1 MRNSRHPAGPTIV
14 YSRAGIA
21 AFIRG
26 ARKGEFDDL
35 ADGG

>member
-14 YSRAGIA
+14 YSRAEIA

-26 ARKGEFDDL
+26 ARTGEFDDFV
-35 ADGG
+35 DGG